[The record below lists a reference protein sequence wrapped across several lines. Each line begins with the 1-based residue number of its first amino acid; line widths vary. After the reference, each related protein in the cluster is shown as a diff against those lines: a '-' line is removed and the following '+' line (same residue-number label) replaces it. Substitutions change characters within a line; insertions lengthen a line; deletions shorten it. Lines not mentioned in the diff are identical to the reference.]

1 VAGRRPLTEA
11 AGGSS
16 VCFFILPPLT
26 APAERSEFR
35 NRLAFFNR
43 PLVLAASRCL
53 GRGRCRRGVRSHMS
67 KGLLIVFTGNGKGK
81 TTAALGMAV
90 RAAGHS
96 MRTLVLQFIKGA
108 WKYGELEAL
117 KRFDEIDIKP
127 LGTGFTWKKENMD
140 EDRRLARIGW
150 NLASEAIER
159 GDYNIVVLDE
169 LNLIMA
175 YGLLPVAEV
184 LDALG
189 RRPEGLH
196 VVITGRNAPDELIA
210 AADLV
215 TEMRE
220 IKHPYREQ
228 SIQAQKGIEF

>member
-1 VAGRRPLTEA
+1 
-11 AGGSS
+11 
-16 VCFFILPPLT
+16 
-26 APAERSEFR
+26 
-35 NRLAFFNR
+35 
-43 PLVLAASRCL
+43 
-53 GRGRCRRGVRSHMS
+53 MS

-159 GDYNIVVLDE
+159 SDYNIVVLDE

-196 VVITGRNAPDELIA
+196 VIITGRNAPDELIA